1 MKKVVNY
8 LNEVLVSLD
17 IKPIGKAPE
26 RKIKKATTNTFRI
39 TSLESSKY

>member
-17 IKPIGKAPE
+17 IKPIRKTPE
-26 RKIKKATTNTFRI
+26 RKIKKTTANSFETA
-39 TSLESSKY
+39 SLESSK